1 MANKS
6 DYAVVGAGLI
16 GLATALALKRAEPD
30 ASVVV
35 LEKENGP
42 ARHQSGRNSG
52 VIHSG
57 IYYKPGS
64 LKAKFSTAGAR
75 RLVEFCAE
83 HGIAYEIC
91 GKVIVATHEQELP
104 RLYALDER
112 ARANG
117 VEVHRLNADEL
128 REREPRVHA
137 VAALAIPGTGIVS
150 FPQVA
155 DALLRRLKESGGDVR
170 FGTRVIGI
178 SNGSA
183 EIVAET
189 TRDDVR
195 ARFLVN
201 CGGLHS
207 DRLARLGGVVP
218 PARIVPFRG
227 EYYVLRPE
235 RRHLIR
241 SLVYPVPD
249 PDFPFLGVH
258 LTRAI
263 DGSVHAGPNAV
274 LSLKR
279 EGYRKR
285 DFNLKDAMAIATYLG
300 FWRLAAHHGAEGL
313 RELHRSVST
322 RAFVRS
328 LQRLVPELQLDDVE
342 PTEAGVRAQ
351 ALLPDGRLADDFL
364 IVRGDRSLH
373 LLNAPSPGAT
383 SSLVIG
389 ETLAEQ
395 VRAAA
400 ETRGP
405 GRDCGIP

>member
-1 MANKS
+1 MGQQRA
-6 DYAVVGAGLI
+6 DYAVIGAGLI
-16 GLATALALKRAEPD
+16 GLSVGLALKRAEPGS
-30 ASVVV
+30 SVVV
-35 LEKENGP
+35 VENETGP

-57 IYYKPGS
+57 IYYRPGS
-64 LKAKFSTAGAR
+64 LKAQFSVAGAH
-75 RLVEFCAE
+75 RLLAFCEE
-83 HGIAYEIC
+83 HRIHHEIC
-91 GKVIVATHEQELP
+91 GKVIVATEEQELS
-104 RLYALDER
+104 RLSALEER

-117 VEVHRLNADEL
+117 VAVQRLSLEEL
-128 REREPRVHA
+128 REREPA
-137 VAALAIPGTGIVS
+137 VNAIAALLIPGTGIVS

-155 DALLRRLKESGGDVR
+155 DVILRLFSELGGEAR
-170 FGTRVIGI
+170 FGTSVTGI
-178 SNGSA
+178 RRQRG
-183 EIVAET
+183 EVVAET
-189 TRDDVR
+189 TGGDLH

-201 CGGLHS
+201 CSGLHS
-207 DRLARLGGVVP
+207 DRLALLDGVTP

-227 EYYVLRPE
+227 EYYVVRPA
-235 RRHLIR
+235 RRHLVR
-241 SLVYPVPD
+241 GLVYPVPD
-249 PDFPFLGVH
+249 PAFPFLGVH

-285 DFNLKDAMAIATYLG
+285 DVNLKDALSVATYRG
-300 FWRLAAHHGAEGL
+300 FWRLAARHGVEGF
-313 RELHRSVST
+313 RELHRSLSK

-328 LQRLVPELQLDDVE
+328 LQRLVPELTAEDVV
-342 PTEAGVRAQ
+342 PAEAGVRAQ

-364 IVRGDRSLH
+364 IVRGERSLH

-395 VRAAA
+395 ARAA
-400 ETRGP
+400 R
-405 GRDCGIP
+405 